1 MIIGQFCETY
11 PPALDGVG
19 RVMLAYCQTL
29 SRMGHR
35 CLYIAPRDAA
45 ATSVPGLE
53 ALLYPSMPIPGEPYR
68 VGVPALGR
76 AFRQAARTVPFDV
89 VHAHTP
95 FLAGRAARRIARR
108 RKIPLVATFH
118 SKYYDDFYRATHSR
132 RLSLWALKYVVSF
145 YNTCDEVWAVN
156 DKTADVLRQYGYQG
170 PIVTMPNGTD
180 PQSVDEETYRRALSC
195 WPLREGVPTL
205 LFVGQ
210 MDMKKNPHLVLRAC
224 ALLRDQGEDFQ
235 LVMAGAG
242 QDLERLKALA
252 ASLNLQDRVLFTGF
266 VGDREEILSLYRR
279 ADLLVFPS
287 VYDNAPMVV
296 REAAA
301 MGTPALLVRGSCSA
315 EGVTHGD
322 NGFLCEADPASI
334 ASGIM
339 EALPRAARAGA
350 RARDTIPIP
359 WALLMEQVLE
369 RYRRLIARHAERSPA

>member
-1 MIIGQFCETY
+1 M
-11 PPALDGVG
+11 
-19 RVMLAYCQTL
+19 
-29 SRMGHR
+29 
-35 CLYIAPRDAA
+35 
-45 ATSVPGLE
+45 
-53 ALLYPSMPIPGEPYR
+53 
-68 VGVPALGR
+68 
-76 AFRQAARTVPFDV
+76 

-108 RKIPLVATFH
+108 RRIPLVATFH
-118 SKYYDDFYRATHSR
+118 SKYYEDFYRVTHSR
-132 RLSLWALKYVVSF
+132 TLSLWALKYVVSF

-156 DKTADVLRQYGYQG
+156 DKTADVLRQYGYRG
-170 PIVTMPNGTD
+170 PVITMPNGTD
-180 PQSVDEETYRRALSC
+180 PQSVSDETYRRVLARWS
-195 WPLREGVPTL
+195 LRDGVSTL

-210 MDMKKNPHLVLRAC
+210 MDFKKNPHLILRAC

>member
-53 ALLYPSMPIPGEPYR
+53 TLLYPSMPIPGEPYR
-68 VGVPALGR
+68 VGIPALGR
-76 AFRQAARTVPFDV
+76 DFRRAARPARKGVWAWT
-89 VHAHTP
+89 TSKGT
-95 FLAGRAARRIARR
+95 LRAARRIARR
-108 RKIPLVATFH
+108 RRIPLVATFH
-118 SKYYDDFYRATHSR
+118 SKYYEDFYRVTHSR

-156 DKTADVLRQYGYQG
+156 DKTADVLRQYGYRG
-170 PIVTMPNGTD
+170 PVITMPNGTD
-180 PQSVDEETYRRALSC
+180 PQSVSDETYRRVLARWS
-195 WPLREGVPTL
+195 LRDGVSTL

-210 MDMKKNPHLVLRAC
+210 MDFKKNPHLILRAC

-350 RARDTIPIP
+350 HARDTIPIP

>member
-53 ALLYPSMPIPGEPYR
+53 TLLYPSMPIPGEPYR
-68 VGVPALGR
+68 VGIPALGR
-76 AFRQAARTVPFDV
+76 DFRRAARSVPFDV

-108 RKIPLVATFH
+108 RRIPLVATFH
-118 SKYYDDFYRATHSR
+118 SKYYEDFYRVTHSR

-156 DKTADVLRQYGYQG
+156 DKTADVLRQYGYRG
-170 PIVTMPNGTD
+170 PVITMPNGTD
-180 PQSVDEETYRRALSC
+180 PQSVSDETYRRVLARWS
-195 WPLREGVPTL
+195 LRDGVSTL

-210 MDMKKNPHLVLRAC
+210 MDFKKNPHLILRAC
-224 ALLRDQGEDFQ
+224 ALLRDGACRIPK
-235 LVMAGAG
+235 LV
-242 QDLERLKALA
+242 ERLKALA

>member
-35 CLYIAPRDAA
+35 ALYIAPRDAA
-45 ATSVPGLE
+45 GSSTPGLE
-53 ALLYPSMPIPGEPYR
+53 TLLYPSIPIPGEPYR
-68 VGVPALGR
+68 VGIPALSP
-76 AFRQAARTVPFDV
+76 AFRRTARTMPFDI

-95 FLAGRAARRIARR
+95 FFAGRAARRIARKR
-108 RKIPLVATFH
+108 NIPLVATFH

-132 RLSLWALKYVVSF
+132 RLSLWALKYVVAF

-156 DKTADVLRQYGYQG
+156 DKTADVLRQYGYKG
-170 PIVTMPNGTD
+170 PVITMPNGTD
-180 PQSVDEETYRRALSC
+180 PQSVDEETYHRTLAR

-210 MDMKKNPHLVLRAC
+210 MDVKKNPHLILRAC
-224 ALLRDQGEDFQ
+224 ALLRDEGRDFQ

-252 ASLNLQDRVLFTGF
+252 VSLGLQDRVLFTGF
-266 VGDREEILSLYRR
+266 VAQREAILSLCQR

-334 ASGIM
+334 AAGIV
-339 EALPRAARAGA
+339 EALPEAARAGL

-359 WALLMEQVLE
+359 WSVLMEHVLE
-369 RYRRLIARHAERSPA
+369 RYQRLIDQRTERSPA

>member
-53 ALLYPSMPIPGEPYR
+53 TLLYPSMPIPGEPYR
-68 VGVPALGR
+68 VGIPALGR
-76 AFRQAARTVPFDV
+76 DFRRAARSVPFDV

-108 RKIPLVATFH
+108 RRIPLVATFH
-118 SKYYDDFYRATHSR
+118 SKYYEDFYRVTHSR

-156 DKTADVLRQYGYQG
+156 DKTADVLRQYGYRG
-170 PIVTMPNGTD
+170 PVITMPNGTD
-180 PQSVDEETYRRALSC
+180 PQSVSDETYRRVLARWS
-195 WPLREGVPTL
+195 LRDGVSTL

-210 MDMKKNPHLVLRAC
+210 MDFKKNPHLILRAC
-224 ALLRDQGEDFQ
+224 ALLRDGACRIPK
-235 LVMAGAG
+235 LV
-242 QDLERLKALA
+242 ERLKALA

-369 RYRRLIARHAERSPA
+369 RYRRLIARHAERRPA

>member
-1 MIIGQFCETY
+1 MTKPRTFCASTATGGRSLPCPTAPIRSPSATRRTVAY
-11 PPALDGVG
+11 WRRWSLRDGV
-19 RVMLAYCQTL
+19 
-29 SRMGHR
+29 S
-35 CLYIAPRDAA
+35 
-45 ATSVPGLE
+45 
-53 ALLYPSMPIPGEPYR
+53 
-68 VGVPALGR
+68 
-76 AFRQAARTVPFDV
+76 
-89 VHAHTP
+89 
-95 FLAGRAARRIARR
+95 
-108 RKIPLVATFH
+108 
-118 SKYYDDFYRATHSR
+118 
-132 RLSLWALKYVVSF
+132 
-145 YNTCDEVWAVN
+145 
-156 DKTADVLRQYGYQG
+156 
-170 PIVTMPNGTD
+170 
-180 PQSVDEETYRRALSC
+180 
-195 WPLREGVPTL
+195 TL

-210 MDMKKNPHLVLRAC
+210 MDFKKNPHLILRAC

-339 EALPRAARAGA
+339 EALPRAARRR
-350 RARDTIPIP
+350 RARP
-359 WALLMEQVLE
+359 
-369 RYRRLIARHAERSPA
+369 RHHSHPMGLADGTSIGSVTGA

>member
-1 MIIGQFCETY
+1 M
-11 PPALDGVG
+11 
-19 RVMLAYCQTL
+19 
-29 SRMGHR
+29 
-35 CLYIAPRDAA
+35 
-45 ATSVPGLE
+45 
-53 ALLYPSMPIPGEPYR
+53 
-68 VGVPALGR
+68 
-76 AFRQAARTVPFDV
+76 PFDV

-108 RKIPLVATFH
+108 RRIPLVATFH
-118 SKYYDDFYRATHSR
+118 SKYYEDFYRVTHSR

-156 DKTADVLRQYGYQG
+156 DKTADVLRQYGYRG
-170 PIVTMPNGTD
+170 PIITMPNGTD
-180 PQSVDEETYRRALSC
+180 PQSVSDETYRRVLARRS
-195 WPLREGVPTL
+195 LRDGVSTL

-210 MDMKKNPHLVLRAC
+210 MDFKKNPHLILRAC

-334 ASGIM
+334 ASGIITILRPSTSSLPM
-339 EALPRAARAGA
+339 LSNASSVVSIAPRAASNSATPNGDPSQYGLSRASV
-350 RARDTIPIP
+350 TSSN
-359 WALLMEQVLE
+359 VL
-369 RYRRLIARHAERSPA
+369 RGCRVLIAPSE

>member
-1 MIIGQFCETY
+1 M
-11 PPALDGVG
+11 
-19 RVMLAYCQTL
+19 
-29 SRMGHR
+29 
-35 CLYIAPRDAA
+35 
-45 ATSVPGLE
+45 
-53 ALLYPSMPIPGEPYR
+53 
-68 VGVPALGR
+68 
-76 AFRQAARTVPFDV
+76 
-89 VHAHTP
+89 
-95 FLAGRAARRIARR
+95 
-108 RKIPLVATFH
+108 
-118 SKYYDDFYRATHSR
+118 
-132 RLSLWALKYVVSF
+132 VSI
-145 YNTCDEVWAVN
+145 YNNCDEVWAVN
-156 DKTADVLRQYGYQG
+156 DKTADVLRQYGYRG
-170 PIVTMPNGTD
+170 PIITMPNGTD
-180 PQSVDEETYRRALSC
+180 PQSVSDETYRRVLARWS
-195 WPLREGVPTL
+195 LRDGVSTL

-210 MDMKKNPHLVLRAC
+210 MDFKKNPHLILRAC
-224 ALLRDQGEDFQ
+224 ALLRDQGEDFR

>member
-35 CLYIAPRDAA
+35 ALYIAPRDAA
-45 ATSVPGLE
+45 GSSTPGLE
-53 ALLYPSMPIPGEPYR
+53 TLLYPSIPIPGEPYR
-68 VGVPALGR
+68 VGIPALSS
-76 AFRQAARTVPFDV
+76 AFRRTARTMPFDI

-95 FLAGRAARRIARR
+95 FFAGRAARRIARKR
-108 RKIPLVATFH
+108 NIPLVATFH

-132 RLSLWALKYVVSF
+132 RLSLWALKYVVAF

-156 DKTADVLRQYGYQG
+156 DKTADVLRQYGYKG
-170 PIVTMPNGTD
+170 PVITMPNGTD
-180 PQSVDEETYRRALSC
+180 PQSVDEETYHRTLAR

-210 MDMKKNPHLVLRAC
+210 MDVKKNPHLILRAC
-224 ALLRDQGEDFQ
+224 ALLRDEGRDFQ

-252 ASLNLQDRVLFTGF
+252 VSLGLQDRVLFTGF
-266 VGDREEILSLYRR
+266 VAQREAILSLCQR

-334 ASGIM
+334 AAGIV
-339 EALPRAARAGA
+339 EALPEAARAGL

-359 WALLMEQVLE
+359 WSVLMEHVLE
-369 RYRRLIARHAERSPA
+369 RYQRLIDQRTERSPA

>member
-53 ALLYPSMPIPGEPYR
+53 TLLYPSMPIPGEPYR
-68 VGVPALGR
+68 VGIPALGR
-76 AFRQAARTVPFDV
+76 DFRRAARSVPFDV

-108 RKIPLVATFH
+108 RRIPLVATFH
-118 SKYYDDFYRATHSR
+118 SKYYEDFYRVTHSR

-156 DKTADVLRQYGYQG
+156 DKTADVLRQ
-170 PIVTMPNGTD
+170 
-180 PQSVDEETYRRALSC
+180 S
-195 WPLREGVPTL
+195 LRDGVSTL

-210 MDMKKNPHLVLRAC
+210 MDFKKNPHLILRAC
-224 ALLRDQGEDFQ
+224 ALLRDQGEDFR